1 MAGFSLLLQCVL
13 AGVLTLLAVLSIQ
26 LFVLAYIRLTREAPR
41 VRRPQLP
48 DEALP
53 HVLVQL
59 PVRDEGDLV
68 VRVAAAAARL
78 DWPKDKL
85 EIQVLDDGAAERHAD
100 VIEAVRRVTPEG
112 VNLKVMRRGERTGFK
127 AGNLAFGLVHSQAP
141 YVAIFDAD
149 FVPGPDFLKKT
160 VPALVAD
167 SGLSFVQTRWG
178 HANRDT
184 NWLTRAQGVLLD
196 AHFAIEQEA
205 RFRAGIP
212 FSFNGTG
219 GVWRREAIDNAGG
232 WTGDTLTEDLDLS
245 VRCALKGWRA
255 AMLPEIEVPGELP
268 ETAPAWR
275 AQQARWT
282 KGHAQVAR
290 KLLPTIWAADN
301 ISTLFKISMTL
312 QVCQFSFYLLAGVT
326 AAINLTLIYLGIQY
340 IQSVANFGL
349 FVTGLGLSASLSY
362 LWLGQK
368 MLGRENAPRLFPSII
383 LAMIFPTGLVLANA
397 RATYEAFSG
406 ADMNFVRTAK
416 AGTVQLGGWRGGP
429 EIFVGLMLPFFV
441 LAESAWSAPFFI
453 FAVAGLLSIGGMGL
467 SARMAPPRLTAQ
479 RPEVLPPA
487 E

>member
-1 MAGFSLLLQCVL
+1 
-13 AGVLTLLAVLSIQ
+13 
-26 LFVLAYIRLTREAPR
+26 
-41 VRRPQLP
+41 
-48 DEALP
+48 
-53 HVLVQL
+53 
-59 PVRDEGDLV
+59 
-68 VRVAAAAARL
+68 
-78 DWPKDKL
+78 
-85 EIQVLDDGAAERHAD
+85 
-100 VIEAVRRVTPEG
+100 